1 MPLRLLI
8 DTRVFLWACDDPS
21 RINERA
27 RHAIAASANP
37 VFVSAASAWEIAIKT
52 ASGKLDFPVERW
64 EEMAA
69 NLGFIT
75 LPIKAAHALE
85 AGSLP
90 RHHTDPFDRM
100 LVAQARLDGFALVT
114 SDRKIAQYDVRIF
127 GAVAS

>member
-1 MPLRLLI
+1 MRLLI
-8 DTRVFLWACDDPS
+8 DTHIFLWACDEPG
-21 RINERA
+21 RINEFA
-27 RHAIAASANP
+27 RRAIATSANI
-37 VFVSAASAWEIAIKT
+37 VLVSAASAWEIAIKA

-75 LPIKAAHALE
+75 LPISAAHALE

-100 LVAQARLDGFALVT
+100 LIAQARLGAFALVT

>member
-1 MPLRLLI
+1 VPLRLLI
-8 DTRVFLWACDDPS
+8 DTHIFLWACDEPG
-21 RINERA
+21 RINEFA
-27 RHAIAASANP
+27 RRAIATSANI
-37 VFVSAASAWEIAIKT
+37 VLVSAASAWEIAIKA

-75 LPIKAAHALE
+75 LPISAAHALE

-100 LVAQARLDGFALVT
+100 LIAQARLGAFALVT

>member
-1 MPLRLLI
+1 LRLLI
-8 DTRVFLWACDDPS
+8 DTHVFLWACDDPG
-21 RINERA
+21 RLCEFA
-27 RHAIAASANP
+27 RRAIATSANT
-37 VFVSAASAWEIAIKT
+37 VLVSAASAWEIAIKA

-64 EEMAA
+64 EEMTA

-75 LPIKAAHALE
+75 LPITAAHALE

-100 LVAQARLDGFALVT
+100 LVAQARLDAFALVT
-114 SDRKIAQYDVRIF
+114 SDKKIAQYDVRIF